1 MYNRMPNEF
10 FSPFS
15 IRSGVYEVEYLGGGA
30 GHAALLSGEA
40 VLFSHSA
47 FSYFSKPEQTFSFL
61 SKFLQILS
69 RALCVRE
76 PIGNT
81 VISRTSES
89 DLFLNRLNFFCVA
102 R

>member
-47 FSYFSKPEQTFSFL
+47 FSYFSKLEQTFSFL
-61 SKFLQILS
+61 SKFLQI
-69 RALCVRE
+69 